1 MISLVIFSKTEK
13 NKMAFSYSFKWLS
26 LLLAA
31 ASLIT
36 IASADEALIESICS
50 TTGNTPLC
58 NNILKT
64 SVVSERGGLGQLLT
78 NVALRKVHKSLNL
91 VRQLAKISTDFRT
104 KNQYDACLEV
114 FDDAFDS
121 LKECKKRFSEN
132 NLNDANVMAS
142 AALTDID
149 TCSDEVTNAPPQL
162 TDAIKES
169 SNIIRIVLAASYDG
183 PA

>member
-1 MISLVIFSKTEK
+1 
-13 NKMAFSYSFKWLS
+13 MAFSYSFKWLS

-36 IASADEALIESICS
+36 IASADRALIESICS
-50 TTGNTPLC
+50 TSSNTPQC
-58 NNILKT
+58 INILKT
-64 SVVSERGGLGQLLT
+64 SAVSERGALGQLLT

-91 VRQLAKISTDFRT
+91 VRQLAKTSTD
-104 KNQYDACLEV
+104 NQYDTCLEV

-121 LKECKKRFSEN
+121 LKECKKAFSEN
-132 NLNDANVMAS
+132 HLKDANAMAS
-142 AALTDID
+142 AALTDFD

-169 SNIIRIVLAASYDG
+169 SNIIRILLAASYDG